1 MTNSLSSRPIPLKP
15 DLDGGALNWFDH
27 LDEQHRACL
36 RFLGPTY
43 PASGTAGQRERWLI
57 DRLRETHEQQFFF
70 LNLAHKG
77 MALDFQEVET
87 HPFGWSDLSYTQG
100 KVSLAQLFLLPNEN
114 PAEELAQLHSFLS
127 WLDVRLD
134 NQGQKGRDGT
144 VQWGRQGYSDT
155 GLKANGFAD
164 PAAGQ
169 ALTQEIQQ
177 WRSQPWFE
185 AWYRANLAGFGKV
198 RLGPYCWSTLTSL
211 VPNRV
216 RERLRALPA
225 LSDEELGLA

>member
-1 MTNSLSSRPIPLKP
+1 MTNALSSLPIPLKP

-27 LDEQHRACL
+27 LDEQHRVCL

-77 MALDFQEVET
+77 MALDFQEAQSVPSCWHDT
-87 HPFGWSDLSYTQG
+87 PYTQG
-100 KVSLAQLFLLPNEN
+100 KVPLAQLLLLPNEN
-114 PAEELAQLHSFLS
+114 PAEELAQLHDFLS
-127 WLDVRLD
+127 WLDARLD
-134 NQGQKGRDGT
+134 NQGPNFRDGT
-144 VQWGRQGYSDT
+144 VQWYRQGYSHT

-169 ALTQEIQQ
+169 ALTQEIQR

-211 VPNRV
+211 VQCRA
-216 RERLRALPA
+216 RDRLKTRPA
-225 LSDEELGLA
+225 LSNKELGLS